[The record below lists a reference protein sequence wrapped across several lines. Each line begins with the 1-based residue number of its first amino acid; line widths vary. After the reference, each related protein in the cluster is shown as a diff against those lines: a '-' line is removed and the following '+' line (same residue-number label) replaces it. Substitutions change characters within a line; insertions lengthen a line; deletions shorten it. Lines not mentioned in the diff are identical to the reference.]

1 MRRGSPAVAGAL
13 GACAALVVDGVD
25 AVLLACWHAV
35 TTINAATRATAR
47 HGLLAGADGTGGP
60 RDVNRTEPEVG
71 TDTASAA
78 EAAPALDS
86 GLYLVA
92 TPIGN
97 LADLSERARMVL
109 AAADRVVCEDTRV
122 TGKLLHHLGL
132 DKPLV
137 AYHEHNAEK
146 RRPGLLAELA
156 RGAVLA
162 LVSDAG
168 TPLVSDPGY
177 KLVRAA
183 RDAGIAVHPIPGPSA
198 VLAALTAS
206 GLPTDRFFFQGF
218 LPTKA
223 GARERVIAELA
234 PLKASLVL
242 FESAGRAGETLAA
255 LADGLGDREAVLAR
269 ELTKRFETFRRGAL
283 TELAARCREQP
294 PKGEVVL
301 VVAGAADATSAM
313 DDGAVDAALAEEL
326 AAHGPS
332 EAAKRVARRSGRPRR
347 VLYARALE
355 LQRG

>member
-1 MRRGSPAVAGAL
+1 
-13 GACAALVVDGVD
+13 
-25 AVLLACWHAV
+25 
-35 TTINAATRATAR
+35 
-47 HGLLAGADGTGGP
+47 
-60 RDVNRTEPEVG
+60 VNRTEPEVG
-71 TDTASAA
+71 TDTA
-78 EAAPALDS
+78 PAIETATALET

-97 LADLSERARMVL
+97 LADLTDRARTVL
-109 AAADRVVCEDTRV
+109 AAADRIVCEDTRV

-146 RRPGLLAELA
+146 RRPALLAELA
-156 RGAVLA
+156 RGAALA

-223 GARERVIAELA
+223 AARARVVAELA
-234 PLKASLVL
+234 PLKATLVL
-242 FESAGRAGETLAA
+242 FESAGRAADALDALAA
-255 LADGLGDREAVLAR
+255 GLGEREAVLAR
-269 ELTKRFETFRRGAL
+269 ELTKRFEEFRHGSL
-283 TELAARCREQP
+283 GELAAGCREAP
-294 PKGEVVL
+294 PRGEAVL
-301 VVAGAADATSAM
+301 VVAGASEAAEM
-313 DDGAVDAALAEEL
+313 DDGAVDAALVEEL

-347 VLYARALE
+347 TLYARALE
-355 LQRG
+355 LRRG

>member
-1 MRRGSPAVAGAL
+1 
-13 GACAALVVDGVD
+13 
-25 AVLLACWHAV
+25 
-35 TTINAATRATAR
+35 
-47 HGLLAGADGTGGP
+47 
-60 RDVNRTEPEVG
+60 VNRTEPEVG
-71 TDTASAA
+71 TTTAAA
-78 EAAPALDS
+78 AALDP

-97 LADLSERARMVL
+97 LADLSARARTVL
-109 AAADRVVCEDTRV
+109 AAADRILCEDTRV

-198 VLAALTAS
+198 LLAALTAS

-223 GARERVIAELA
+223 GARERAVAELA
-234 PLKASLVL
+234 PLKATLVL
-242 FESAGRAGETLAA
+242 FESANRAAEALDALAA
-255 LADGLGDREAVLAR
+255 GLGEREAVLAR
-269 ELTKRFETFRRGAL
+269 ELTKRFEAFRRGTLA
-283 TELAARCREQP
+283 ELADRCRAEP
-294 PKGEVVL
+294 PRGEVVL
-301 VVAGAADATSAM
+301 VVAGAVDVPAAM
-313 DDGAVDAALAEEL
+313 DDAAVDAALAEEL

-332 EAAKRVARRSGRPRR
+332 EAAKRVARRSGRARR
-347 VLYARALE
+347 GLYARALE

>member
-1 MRRGSPAVAGAL
+1 M
-13 GACAALVVDGVD
+13 
-25 AVLLACWHAV
+25 LA
-35 TTINAATRATAR
+35 
-47 HGLLAGADGTGGP
+47 
-60 RDVNRTEPEVG
+60 
-71 TDTASAA
+71 
-78 EAAPALDS
+78 S

-97 LADLSERARMVL
+97 LADVTERARTVL
-109 AAADRVVCEDTRV
+109 AAAERIVCEDTRV
-122 TGKLLHHLGL
+122 TGGLLRHLGL

-146 RRPGLLAELA
+146 RRPALLAELA
-156 RGAVLA
+156 RGATLA

-223 GARERVIAELA
+223 AARERVVAELA
-234 PLKASLVL
+234 SLKATLVF
-242 FESAGRAGETLAA
+242 FESAARAADALAA
-255 LADGLGDREAVLAR
+255 LAAGLGEREAVLAR
-269 ELTKRFETFRRGAL
+269 ELTKRFEEFRHG
-283 TELAARCREQP
+283 TIGELAAGCRAEP
-294 PKGEVVL
+294 PRGEVVL
-301 VVAGAADATSAM
+301 VVAGAADAAVAL
-313 DDGAVDAALAEEL
+313 DDAAVDAALVEEL

-332 EAAKRVARRSGRPRR
+332 EAAKRVARRCGRPRR
-347 VLYARALE
+347 ALYARAL
-355 LQRG
+355 

>member
-1 MRRGSPAVAGAL
+1 M
-13 GACAALVVDGVD
+13 
-25 AVLLACWHAV
+25 
-35 TTINAATRATAR
+35 
-47 HGLLAGADGTGGP
+47 
-60 RDVNRTEPEVG
+60 NRTEPDVE
-71 TDTASAA
+71 TRTTAATA
-78 EAAPALDS
+78 FDP

-97 LADLSERARMVL
+97 LADLSLRARAVL

-122 TGKLLHHLGL
+122 TGRLLAHLGL

-137 AYHEHNAEK
+137 SYHEHNAAE
-146 RRPGLLAELA
+146 RRPALLAELA
-156 RGAVLA
+156 DGAVLA

-218 LPTKA
+218 LPPKPS
-223 GARERVIAELA
+223 ARARILAELA
-234 PLKASLVL
+234 PLRATLVV
-242 FESAGRAGETLAA
+242 FESAGRAAATLDALAA
-255 LADGLGDREAVLAR
+255 ALGAREAVLAR
-269 ELTKRFETFRRGAL
+269 ELTKRFEAFRHGTLA
-283 TELAARCREQP
+283 ELAAGCRREP

-301 VVAGAADATSAM
+301 VVAAAAETPAALDDDAI
-313 DDGAVDAALAEEL
+313 DAALVDAL

-332 EAAKRVARRSGRPRR
+332 EAARLVARRSGRPRR
-347 VLYARALE
+347 ALYARALE
-355 LQRG
+355 LKEKER